1 MPGGRWWR
9 LVGGGG
15 DVAKSASLNVL
26 VRKLVFECTSSCWIK
41 NFQSTECNPNAC
53 LYNTCI
59 QIVEIRAAVRLRQF
73 GNFHWVESTL
83 YTKTKCSDYI
93 QKVLSMTSCPKLCLK
108 FVNKVLLGR
117 WKRETVWLW
126 LFQHQNDVDH
136 RYPRSLQ
143 TRFSRQWRKGDFT
156 VKNVMDRFQTEGLEC
171 EMLGKCDSYQDFA
184 PDGFISQRYSNKTD
198 GDTVNSNIR
207 YTAIV

>member
-1 MPGGRWWR
+1 MCWFENWCS
-9 LVGGGG
+9 
-15 DVAKSASLNVL
+15 SAQVL
-26 VRKLVFECTSSCWIK
+26 VELKIFNQQSATLMLACTIHAFHSWG
-41 NFQSTECNPNAC
+41 FGRQ
-53 LYNTCI
+53 L
-59 QIVEIRAAVRLRQF
+59 RLRQF
-73 GNFHWVESTL
+73 GNFHWVESTF